1 MLPKKNRLRVYVD
14 GDMKY
19 YRLRELKR
27 ALAGVV
33 VKVCVLKLLIELC
46 VLCFIQGVPTLHRAI
61 INIKDKDDARG
72 QKGDKELLIEGYG
85 LQKVMTTE
93 GIIGEHTSSN
103 HVIEVQAVLGIE
115 AARQTIINEIQFT
128 MREHGMNIDPRYAC
142 SFLLDK
148 SGTH

>member
-1 MLPKKNRLRVYVD
+1 LTATQSVIMLPKKNRLRVYVD

-27 ALAGVV
+27 SLASVV
-33 VKVCVLKLLIELC
+33 VK
-46 VLCFIQGVPTLHRAI
+46 GVPSLHRAI
-61 INIKDKDDARG
+61 INIKDKNDARG

-93 GIIGEHTSSN
+93 GIIGEFTTSN
-103 HVIEVQAVLGIE
+103 HVIEVQKVLGIE

-128 MREHGMNIDPRYAC
+128 MREHGMNIDPR
-142 SFLLDK
+142 
-148 SGTH
+148 